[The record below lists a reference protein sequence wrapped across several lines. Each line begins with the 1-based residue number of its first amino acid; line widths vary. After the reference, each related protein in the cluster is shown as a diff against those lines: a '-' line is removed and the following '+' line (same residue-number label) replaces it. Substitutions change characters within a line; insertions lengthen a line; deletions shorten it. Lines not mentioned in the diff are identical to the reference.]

1 MALYEEPKQQPL
13 DVSIMAQVMVMISRG
28 ISAEEATA
36 KYIQVPY
43 NQSDAFDAFWDAMVE
58 ELENNPVQDGDYLD
72 IPSEWV

>member
-1 MALYEEPKQQPL
+1 MALYEEPEQQPL
-13 DVSIMAQVMVMISRG
+13 DAEIMSKVLIMISRG

-43 NQSDAFDAFWDAMVE
+43 NQSDAFDEYWDAVTA
-58 ELENNPVQDGDYLD
+58 ELRDNPIQDGEYLD